1 MRMTTRFG
9 AAALGVA
16 LGCSFLDA
24 RQAPSP
30 LVQTDVFVAGDGGY
44 HTFRIPSIVVT
55 PRGTLV
61 AFAEGRRDAAADS
74 GHIDLVA
81 RRSTD
86 GGASWLPL
94 QIVGDNGPDAWV
106 NPCAVVDRRTGTL
119 WLLSTQNRGADKEKD
134 ITAGTTQTGITVWAL
149 KSDDEG
155 ATWSKPIEITASVKR
170 PEWTWYATGPG
181 VGIQTRTGRLVIPAN
196 HADAS
201 GVHRS
206 HLFYSDDGGRSWAIG
221 AIATPGSNESQ
232 VVELVDGR
240 LMHNMRNHPPKPA
253 PNFRIVGISADG
265 GLTYAD
271 APAEDRELVEPPAQA
286 SIIRYTAP
294 VADGRSRLLFSNAAS
309 TRRER
314 MTVRLSYD
322 EGQTWGA
329 ARVVHEGPAAY
340 SNLVVLPDGRIGVL
354 YERGEK
360 TPYERLTLATF
371 PLDWLES
378 GRDRAK

>member
-1 MRMTTRFG
+1 LKENQTVRMTTRFG

-16 LGCSFLDA
+16 LSCSFLGA
-24 RQAPSP
+24 RQAASP

-44 HTFRIPSIVVT
+44 HTFRIPSIVVA
-55 PRGTLV
+55 PKGTLV
-61 AFAEGRRDAAADS
+61 AFAEGRRDTAADS

-81 RRSTD
+81 RRSSD
-86 GGASWLPL
+86 GGASWSPL
-94 QIVGDNGPDAWV
+94 QVVADNGPDAWV

-119 WLLSTQNRGADKEKD
+119 WLFSTQNRGTEKEKE
-134 ITAGTTQTGITVWAL
+134 ITAGLTRTGITVSAL
-149 KSDDEG
+149 ESDDDG
-155 ATWSKPIEITASVKR
+155 ATWSKPIEITASVRR

-181 VGIQTRTGRLVIPAN
+181 VGIQTRAGRLVIPAN

-265 GLTYAD
+265 GLSYAD
-271 APAEDRELVEPPAQA
+271 APAEERELIEPPAEA
-286 SIIRYTAP
+286 SIIRYSTP
-294 VADGRSRLLFSNAAS
+294 VTDGRSRLLFSN
-309 TRRER
+309 RRAH
-314 MTVRLSYD
+314 
-322 EGQTWGA
+322 GG
-329 ARVVHEGPAAY
+329 
-340 SNLVVLPDGRIGVL
+340 
-354 YERGEK
+354 
-360 TPYERLTLATF
+360 
-371 PLDWLES
+371 S
-378 GRDRAK
+378 G

>member
-1 MRMTTRFG
+1 MTTRLA

-16 LGCSFLDA
+16 LSCSFLDA

-30 LVQTDVFVAGDGGY
+30 LVQTDLFVAGDGGY

-55 PRGTLV
+55 PKGTLI

-86 GGASWLPL
+86 GGASWSPL

-119 WLLSTQNRGADKEKD
+119 WLLSTQNRGGDKEKE
-134 ITAGTTQTGITVWAL
+134 ITAGLTGTGITVWAL
-149 KSDDEG
+149 ESDDEG

-181 VGIQTRTGRLVIPAN
+181 IGIQTRTGRLVIPAN

-201 GVHRS
+201 GIHRS

-232 VVELVDGR
+232 VVELADGR

-294 VADGRSRLLFSNAAS
+294 VTDGRSRLLFSNPAS

-314 MTVRLSYD
+314 MTVRLSDD
-322 EGQTWGA
+322 EGQTWSA
-329 ARVVHEGPAAY
+329 ARVVHDGPAAY
-340 SNLVVLPDGRIGVL
+340 SSLVTLPDGRIGVL

-360 TPYERLTLATF
+360 SPYERLTLATF
-371 PLDWLES
+371 PLEWLES
-378 GRDRAK
+378 GREGSR